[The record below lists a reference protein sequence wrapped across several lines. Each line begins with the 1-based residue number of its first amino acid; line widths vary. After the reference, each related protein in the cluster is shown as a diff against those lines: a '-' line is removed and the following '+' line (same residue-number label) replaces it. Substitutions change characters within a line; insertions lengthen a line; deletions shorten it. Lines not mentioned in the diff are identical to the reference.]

1 LTYAARMNRPLV
13 LVLLAIVLSSAILV
27 GGTVRYLQ
35 DNFEES

>member
-1 LTYAARMNRPLV
+1 MNRPLV